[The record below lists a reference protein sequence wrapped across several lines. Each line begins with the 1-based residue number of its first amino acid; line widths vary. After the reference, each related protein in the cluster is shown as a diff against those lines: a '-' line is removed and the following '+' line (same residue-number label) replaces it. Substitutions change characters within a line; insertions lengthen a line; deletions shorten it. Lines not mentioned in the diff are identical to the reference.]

1 MITVPID
8 QALAVILLENYS
20 TAFTREWKILPEVQ
34 SNLLQIRKK
43 LSHRATRLGIRAQV
57 PYAGQKELYTDC

>member
-20 TAFTREWKILPEVQ
+20 TAFYKRVENIARGSVKFTP
-34 SNLLQIRKK
+34 N
-43 LSHRATRLGIRAQV
+43 
-57 PYAGQKELYTDC
+57 